1 MADACRKTI
10 RTLMKNSIENVEN
23 QILSVL
29 EDVGAK
35 MAPNI
40 ERFLFEG
47 QVHCSTQTDRRALLQ
62 YLDENLV
69 FLKHRLVAANY
80 ERVLSV
86 MWAVSSNSLSDILHK
101 SIEKKKSPKFF
112 VSLHETFKILLNFFY
127 GDKIPQDGGLQ
138 STKRL
143 LELFSAEP
151 AVLVQSYYRQR
162 FADFFCCLFSGSPS
176 CHIFY
181 LILPLRIFFFSLKI
195 PVNFQPRMSKCNC
208 PHM

>member
-1 MADACRKTI
+1 VADACRKTI

-29 EDVGAK
+29 EEVGAK

-47 QVHCSTQTDRRALLQ
+47 QVPTTNTNATDRRALLQ

-69 FLKHRLVAANY
+69 FLKHRLVAANF

-86 MWAVSSNSLSDILHK
+86 MWAVSSHSLSDILHK
-101 SIEKKKSPKFF
+101 SIEKRKPAKFF

-127 GDKIPQDGGLQ
+127 GDKVPQDGGLQ

-143 LELFSAEP
+143 LELFSSEP
-151 AVLVQSYYRQR
+151 EALVQAYYRQR
-162 FADFFCCLFSGSPS
+162 YIQSFEPVLRIHEILVRIRIRGFIPLTNGSGS
-176 CHIFY
+176 C
-181 LILPLRIFFFSLKI
+181 FFLKRFSRC
-195 PVNFQPRMSKCNC
+195 QQ
-208 PHM
+208 